1 MEFSEEPIAA
11 ASISQ
16 VHCARL
22 KSGEKVAVKV
32 QRPGIERNI
41 ALDLN
46 ILKDLVHFIE
56 NHTKYGKIYDLVG
69 MVVDFENT
77 IKNELD
83 FTKEG
88 ENAETF
94 RKNFAKDGI
103 ARVPEIKWTYT
114 TRRVLT
120 MEYVEGIQIDDL
132 EGLEKAGIDKVE
144 LARNLATS
152 ICNQILTD
160 GFYHADPHPG
170 NIRVLADGTI
180 VFLDLGNGWNHQ

>member
-1 MEFSEEPIAA
+1 
-11 ASISQ
+11 
-16 VHCARL
+16 L
-22 KSGEKVAVKV
+22 KHDKERAGFY
-32 QRPGIERNI
+32 QRR
-41 ALDLN
+41 
-46 ILKDLVHFIE
+46 
-56 NHTKYGKIYDLVG
+56 
-69 MVVDFENT
+69 
-77 IKNELD
+77 
-83 FTKEG
+83 

-160 GFYHADPHPG
+160 GFYQLTRTREISESCGRNDSFF
-170 NIRVLADGTI
+170 R
-180 VFLDLGNGWNHQ
+180 FGNGLESSMSRERK

>member
-1 MEFSEEPIAA
+1 
-11 ASISQ
+11 
-16 VHCARL
+16 
-22 KSGEKVAVKV
+22 
-32 QRPGIERNI
+32 
-41 ALDLN
+41 
-46 ILKDLVHFIE
+46 
-56 NHTKYGKIYDLVG
+56 
-69 MVVDFENT
+69 VD
-77 IKNELD
+77 
-83 FTKEG
+83 
-88 ENAETF
+88 
-94 RKNFAKDGI
+94 
-103 ARVPEIKWTYT
+103 VY

-180 VFLDLGNGWNHQ
+180 VFLDLGMVGIINESRKKMISNFFIGVSTKNSKIVARSIVDLGEMSERRNLKRFEKDIDKMIDKYIAMPWSENKVVDLFYEVFNIAFVNEIKIPREFAMLAKTLVLPREFWKSWHRILTP